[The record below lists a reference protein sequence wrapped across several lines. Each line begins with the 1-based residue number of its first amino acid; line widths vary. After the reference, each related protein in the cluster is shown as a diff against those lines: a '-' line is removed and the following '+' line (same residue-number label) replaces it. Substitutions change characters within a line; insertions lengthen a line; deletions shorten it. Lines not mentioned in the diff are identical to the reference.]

1 MGHNQLAESFSWSLR
16 QRKINFWIK
25 FVMEE
30 EKSIVAP
37 ELQLQGIPKDG
48 ELNSVARRVERCDES
63 STAATR
69 KELYSYYAY
78 YAGNNGIG
86 SFQ

>member
-1 MGHNQLAESFSWSLR
+1 MPGASQCMMDEI
-16 QRKINFWIK
+16 KITADQYDDP
-25 FVMEE
+25 
-30 EKSIVAP
+30 EKLGFTSATVPDPASAAYEDPAP
-37 ELQLQGIPKDG
+37 APALGPHDLDHYSYDKNDPP
-48 ELNSVARRVERCDES
+48 
-63 STAATR
+63 ATK